1 MRNRGYMKGP
11 SIYTY
16 GGNMTARDYEGALRK
31 IITTKYL
38 AKGDHWIRIKNVMED
53 DNGYY
58 QFMHDYIEI
67 VPMTVLRNEAGEDRL

>member
-1 MRNRGYMKGP
+1 MVVVSLCWLPMANIP
-11 SIYTY
+11 V
-16 GGNMTARDYEGALRK
+16 
-31 IITTKYL
+31 IITTEYL
-38 AKGDHWIRIKNVMED
+38 TKGDHWIRIKNVMED